1 VERDV
6 DLFDAFYKKLFNIL
20 EVILYSLTYT
30 IGLILNLIIGTH
42 YHVSKANIALEI
54 LKRNI
59 IDFAKLQPL
68 RM

>member
-1 VERDV
+1 MERDV
-6 DLFDAFYKKLFNIL
+6 DLFDAFYKKLFNIS
-20 EVILYSLTYT
+20 EVILYSLTYM
-30 IGLILNLIIGTH
+30 ISFIINLIIRIH